1 MYHRGTISH
10 SEHRPHFQSVLQSI
24 IKDNIKISGN
34 VNTEFWLDATVVN
47 NFSISKKPVP
57 EPPGMSPWEG

>member
-24 IKDNIKISGN
+24 KITLRSQEMSLQNFGFY
-34 VNTEFWLDATVVN
+34 TFSRDSKFATFV
-47 NFSISKKPVP
+47 
-57 EPPGMSPWEG
+57 SPLLMIHHP

>member
-34 VNTEFWLDATVVN
+34 VITEFFYIFSRDSKFATFV
-47 NFSISKKPVP
+47 IPLLMIHHP
-57 EPPGMSPWEG
+57 